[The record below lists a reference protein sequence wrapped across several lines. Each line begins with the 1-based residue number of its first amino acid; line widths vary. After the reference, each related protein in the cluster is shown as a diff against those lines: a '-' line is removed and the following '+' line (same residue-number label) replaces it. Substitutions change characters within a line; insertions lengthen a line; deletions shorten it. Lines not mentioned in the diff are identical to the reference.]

1 MQFNHLKRRNFITLL
16 GGAAAWPLS
25 ARAQQGQRMRRLG
38 VLMNLAADDKE
49 GQARLIAF
57 VQTLSELGW
66 KNASNV
72 QIEICWGAGDTG
84 RFHQCAAELVAFA
97 PDVILAASASTMD
110 PLLNQTRSIP
120 IVFAQVPDP
129 VGSGYVAS
137 LAHPG
142 GNVTGFT
149 QFDFSIAAKWLEI
162 LKTIVPTMTR
172 VIVLRDVDTTGAGQ
186 FGAIQSAAQSI
197 GIEVKPTGVRNTSDI
212 ENAVTEFARFPK
224 GGMVVTGSAPGAA
237 HRDLIITLAERHKL
251 PAIYPFRYFAH
262 SGGLVSYG
270 PTTIDPYVRAAGYVD
285 RILKGEKPADLPVQA
300 PTKYE
305 LVINAKTAKALGVD
319 MPPTLLAIADEV
331 IE

>member
-1 MQFNHLKRRNFITLL
+1 MRRREFITLL
-16 GGAAAWPLS
+16 GGAAVARPLA
-25 ARAQQGQRMRRLG
+25 ARAQQRERMRRIS

-57 VQTLSELGW
+57 VQALSQLGW

-72 QIEICWGAGDTG
+72 QIEICWGAGDTR

-110 PLLNQTRSIP
+110 PLLSQTRSIP

-149 QFDFSIAAKWLEI
+149 QFDFGIAAKWLEL
-162 LKTIVPTMTR
+162 LKTIEPSLTR

-197 GIEVKPTGVRNTSDI
+197 GIEVSPTGVRHTNDI
-212 ENAVTEFARFPK
+212 ENGIVEFARFPK
-224 GGMVVTGSAPGAA
+224 GGLVVTGSAPAA
-237 HRDLIITLAERHKL
+237 AYRDLIIELAGRHRL

-262 SGGLVSYG
+262 SGGLLSYG
-270 PTTIDPYVRAAGYVD
+270 PTTIDPYIRAAGYVD
-285 RILKGEKPADLPVQA
+285 RILKGEKPANLPVQA
-300 PTKYE
+300 STKYE
-305 LVINAKTAKALGVD
+305 LVLNAKTAKQLGINV
-319 MPPTLLAIADEV
+319 PPTLLATADEV

>member
-1 MQFNHLKRRNFITLL
+1 MQFGHLKRREFITLL
-16 GGAAAWPLS
+16 GGATAWPLA
-25 ARAQQGQRMRRLG
+25 ARAQQGERMRRIG

-49 GQARLIAF
+49 GQTRLIAF
-57 VQTLSELGW
+57 VQALSELGW
-66 KNASNV
+66 KNATNV

-84 RFHQCAAELVAFA
+84 RFQQCAAELAALA

-129 VGSGYVAS
+129 VGSGYVES

-149 QFDFSIAAKWLEI
+149 QFDFSIAAKWLEL
-162 LKTIVPTMTR
+162 LKTIEPSLTR

-197 GIEVKPTGVRNTSDI
+197 RIEVKPTGVRNTSDI
-212 ENAVTEFARFPK
+212 ENVVTEFARFPK
-224 GGMVVTGSAPGAA
+224 GGLIVTGSAPAAA
-237 HRDLIITLAERHKL
+237 HRDLIITLAGRHRL
-251 PAIYPFRYFAH
+251 PAIYPFRYFVD
-262 SGGLVSYG
+262 SGGLISYG

-285 RILKGEKPADLPVQA
+285 RILKGEKPADLQYKHRLSTNWSSMQRPPKRSASMCLQRCSLS
-300 PTKYE
+300 PTK
-305 LVINAKTAKALGVD
+305 
-319 MPPTLLAIADEV
+319 
-331 IE
+331 

>member
-1 MQFNHLKRRNFITLL
+1 MNNRRDFIMPL
-16 GGAAAWPLS
+16 GGAAAAWPL
-25 ARAQQGQRMRRLG
+25 AAKAQQGQRMRRIG
-38 VLMNLAADDKE
+38 VLMNLASDDRE

-57 VQTLSELGW
+57 VQALSDLGW
-66 KNASNV
+66 KNASNM

-84 RFHQCAAELVAFA
+84 RFNQCAAELVAFA

-110 PLLNQTRSIP
+110 PLLNQTRSVP

-137 LAHPG
+137 LARPG

-149 QFDFSIAAKWLEI
+149 QFDFSIAAKWLEL
-162 LKTIVPTMTR
+162 LKTIEPSLTR
-172 VIVLRDVDTTGAGQ
+172 VIVLRDLDTTGVGQ

-197 GIEVKPTGVRNTSDI
+197 GVEATPTGVRNTSDI
-212 ENAVTEFARFPK
+212 ENAVMDFARFPK
-224 GGMVVTGSAPGAA
+224 GGLVVTGSAPAA
-237 HRDLIITLAERHKL
+237 VNRDLIITLADRYRL

-262 SGGLVSYG
+262 SGGLISYG
-270 PTTIDPYVRAAGYVD
+270 PTTVDPYVRAAGYVD

-305 LVINAKTAKALGVD
+305 MVINLKTAKALGIEVA
-319 MPPTLLAIADEV
+319 PTLLALADEV

>member
-1 MQFNHLKRRNFITLL
+1 MRRRDFLKAIA
-16 GGAAAWPLS
+16 GSAATVWPLVG
-25 ARAQQGQRMRRLG
+25 RAQQGQRMRRIG

-57 VQTLSELGW
+57 VQALSDLGW

-72 QIEICWGAGDTG
+72 QIDTCWGAGDTD
-84 RFHQCAAELVAFA
+84 RFHQCAAELVALA
-97 PDVILAASASTMD
+97 PDIILAASASTMD
-110 PLLNQTRSIP
+110 PLLNRTRSIP

-149 QFDFSIAAKWLEI
+149 QFDFGIAAKWLDL
-162 LKTIVPTMTR
+162 LKTIEPSLR
-172 VIVLRDVDTTGAGQ
+172 RAIVLRDVDTTGAGQ

-197 GIEVKPTGVRNTSDI
+197 GIEVIPTGVRQTSDI
-212 ENAVTEFARFPK
+212 ENAIVEFARAPK
-224 GGMVVTGSAPGAA
+224 GGLVVTGSAPAAA
-237 HRDLIITLAERHKL
+237 HRDLVIMLAGRHRL

-262 SGGLVSYG
+262 SGGLLSYG
-270 PTTIDPYVRAAGYVD
+270 PTTIDPYISAAGYVD
-285 RILKGEKPADLPVQA
+285 RILKGEKPANLPVQA

-305 LVINAKTAKALGVD
+305 LVINAKTAKQLGIDV
-319 MPPTLLAIADEV
+319 PPTLLATADEV

>member
-1 MQFNHLKRRNFITLL
+1 
-16 GGAAAWPLS
+16 
-25 ARAQQGQRMRRLG
+25 MRRIG

-57 VQTLSELGW
+57 VQALSDLGW

-72 QIEICWGAGDTG
+72 QIDTCWGAGDTE
-84 RFHQCAAELVAFA
+84 RFHQCAAELVALA

-110 PLLNQTRSIP
+110 PLLSRTRTIP

-129 VGSGYVAS
+129 VGSGYVES
-137 LAHPG
+137 HAHPG

-149 QFDFSIAAKWLEI
+149 QFDFSIAAKWLEL
-162 LKTIVPTMTR
+162 LKMIAPSLTR

-197 GIEVKPTGVRNTSDI
+197 GVEVKPAGVRNTSDI
-212 ENAVTEFARFPK
+212 ENAIMEFARSPK

-237 HRDLIITLAERHKL
+237 HRDLIIALAARHKL
-251 PAIYPFRYFAH
+251 PAIYPFRYFAQ
-262 SGGLVSYG
+262 SGGLLSYG
-270 PTTIDPYVRAAGYVD
+270 PTTIDPYIRAAGYVD

-305 LVINAKTAKALGVD
+305 LIINIKTAKQLGIEV
-319 MPPTLLAIADEV
+319 PPTLLAIADDV

>member
-1 MQFNHLKRRNFITLL
+1 MRRREFIMLL
-16 GGAAAWPLS
+16 GGAAVAWPLGV
-25 ARAQQGQRMRRLG
+25 RAQQGQRMRRIG

-57 VQTLSELGW
+57 VQALSDLGW

-72 QIEICWGAGDTG
+72 QIDTCWGAGDTN
-84 RFHQCAAELVAFA
+84 RFHQCAEELVAFA
-97 PDVILAASASTMD
+97 PDIILAASASTMD
-110 PLLNQTRSIP
+110 PLLSRTRNIP
-120 IVFAQVPDP
+120 IVFTQVPDP

-149 QFDFSIAAKWLEI
+149 QFDFSIAAKWLDL
-162 LKTIVPTMTR
+162 LKTIEPGLKR

-197 GIEVKPTGVRNTSDI
+197 GIEVSPTGVRHTSDI
-212 ENAVTEFARFPK
+212 ENGIVEFARFSK
-224 GGMVVTGSAPGAA
+224 GGLIVTGSAPAA
-237 HRDLIITLAERHKL
+237 AYRDLIIMLADRHRL

-262 SGGLVSYG
+262 SGGLLSYG
-270 PTTIDPYVRAAGYVD
+270 PTTIDPYIRAAGYVD
-285 RILKGEKPADLPVQA
+285 RILKGEKPANLPVQA
-300 PTKYE
+300 STKYE
-305 LVINAKTAKALGVD
+305 LIINAKTAKQLCIDV
-319 MPPTLLAIADEV
+319 PPTLLATADEV

>member
-1 MQFNHLKRRNFITLL
+1 MKRREFITLL
-16 GGAAAWPLS
+16 GGAVTWPLA
-25 ARAQQGQRMRRLG
+25 ARAQQGERMRRLG

-57 VQTLSELGW
+57 VQALSELGW

-110 PLLNQTRSIP
+110 PLLSQTRSIP

-149 QFDFSIAAKWLEI
+149 QFDFSITAKWLEL
-162 LKTIVPTMTR
+162 LKTIEPTLKR
-172 VIVLRDVDTTGAGQ
+172 VIVLRDLDSTGVGQ

-197 GIEVKPTGVRNTSDI
+197 GIEVSPTGVRDTSEL
-212 ENAVTEFARFPK
+212 ENAIMDFARSPN
-224 GGMVVTGSAPGAA
+224 GGLVVTGSAPAAA
-237 HRDLIITLAERHKL
+237 HRDLIITLVDRHRL
-251 PAIYPFRYFAH
+251 PAIYPFRYFAR
-262 SGGLVSYG
+262 SGGLISYG
-270 PTTIDPYVRAAGYVD
+270 PTTIDPYIRAAAYVD
-285 RILKGEKPADLPVQA
+285 RILKGEKPANLPVQA

-305 LVINAKTAKALGVD
+305 LVINLKTAQALGLEI
-319 MPPTLLAIADEV
+319 PPQLLAITDEV
-331 IE
+331 VE

>member
-1 MQFNHLKRRNFITLL
+1 MAGSATVWPVL
-16 GGAAAWPLS
+16 G
-25 ARAQQGQRMRRLG
+25 RAQQGQRMRRIG

-57 VQTLSELGW
+57 VQALSDLGW

-72 QIEICWGAGDTG
+72 QIDTCWGAGDTE
-84 RFHQCAAELVAFA
+84 RFHQCAAELVALA

-110 PLLNQTRSIP
+110 PLLSRTRTIP

-129 VGSGYVAS
+129 VGSGYVES

-149 QFDFSIAAKWLEI
+149 QFDFSIAAKWLEL
-162 LKTIVPTMTR
+162 LKMIAPSLTR

-197 GIEVKPTGVRNTSDI
+197 GVEVKPAGVRNTSDI
-212 ENAVTEFARFPK
+212 ENAIMEFARSPK

-237 HRDLIITLAERHKL
+237 HRDLIIALAARHKL
-251 PAIYPFRYFAH
+251 PAIYPFRYFAQ
-262 SGGLVSYG
+262 SGGLLSYG
-270 PTTIDPYVRAAGYVD
+270 PTTIDPYIRAAGYVD

-305 LVINAKTAKALGVD
+305 LIINIKTAKQLGIEV
-319 MPPTLLAIADEV
+319 PPTLLAIADDV

>member
-1 MQFNHLKRRNFITLL
+1 MIAGMNRREFITLL
-16 GGAAAWPLS
+16 GGAAAAWPLA
-25 ARAQQGQRMRRLG
+25 ARAQQGQRMRRIG
-38 VLMNLAADDKE
+38 VLMNLASDDRE

-57 VQTLSELGW
+57 VQALSDLGW
-66 KNASNV
+66 KNASNM

-84 RFHQCAAELVAFA
+84 RFRQCAAELVAFA

-110 PLLNQTRSIP
+110 PLLNQTRSVP

-137 LAHPG
+137 LARPG

-149 QFDFSIAAKWLEI
+149 QFDFSIAAKWLEF
-162 LKTIVPTMTR
+162 LKTIEPSLTR
-172 VIVLRDVDTTGAGQ
+172 VIVLRDLDTTGVGQ

-197 GIEVKPTGVRNTSDI
+197 GVEVTPTGVRNTSDI
-212 ENAVTEFARFPK
+212 ENAVMDFARFPK
-224 GGMVVTGSAPGAA
+224 GGLVVTGSAPAA
-237 HRDLIITLAERHKL
+237 VNRDLIITLADRYRL

-262 SGGLVSYG
+262 SGGLISYG

-285 RILKGEKPADLPVQA
+285 RILRGEKPADLPVQA

-305 LVINAKTAKALGVD
+305 PVINLKTAKALGLEVPD
-319 MPPTLLAIADEV
+319 RLLALADEV

>member
-1 MQFNHLKRRNFITLL
+1 MFNRKRREFIKLV

-25 ARAQQGQRMRRLG
+25 ARAQQGQRMRRIG

-57 VQTLSELGW
+57 VQALSDLGW

-72 QIEICWGAGDTG
+72 QIDTCWGAGDTD
-84 RFHQCAAELVAFA
+84 RFHQCAAELVALA
-97 PDVILAASASTMD
+97 PDIILAASASTMD
-110 PLLNQTRSIP
+110 PLLNRTRSIP

-137 LAHPG
+137 LARPG

-149 QFDFSIAAKWLEI
+149 QFDFSIATKWLGF
-162 LKTIVPTMTR
+162 LKTIAPGLTR

-186 FGAIQSAAQSI
+186 FGAIQFAAQSI
-197 GIEVKPTGVRNTSDI
+197 GVEVSPTGVRNTRDI
-212 ENAVTEFARFPK
+212 ENAVMDFARFPK
-224 GGMVVTGSAPGAA
+224 GGLVVTGSAPAAA
-237 HRDLIITLAERHKL
+237 HRNLIIALAARYRL
-251 PAIYPFRYFAH
+251 PAIYPFRYFVQ
-262 SGGLVSYG
+262 SGGLLSYG
-270 PTTIDPYVRAAGYVD
+270 PTTIDPYIRAAGYVD

-305 LVINAKTAKALGVD
+305 LVINAKTAKQLGIDV
-319 MPPTLLAIADEV
+319 PPTLVATADEV